1 MKQKIFCIVPAA
13 GAGSRFGKET
23 PKLLFPIH
31 KRPAIEWTAKALIS
45 SKVFEKIIFAIPP
58 RSLQSSTH
66 QFDFLKELSPSI
78 DLVQGGAERIESVL
92 RGYDSCE
99 ASDDDIILVHDGAR
113 PCINKELIDRIIG
126 GVREHGAVTL
136 ASKILDT
143 VKRVSDDVVKETL
156 NRNELVTV
164 QTPQG
169 FISRVLREAFKSK
182 KENMVYTDE
191 ASLVEQVHPVHVIFS
206 KELNPKLTTVED
218 IWILEKLLK

>member
-13 GAGSRFGKET
+13 GSGSRFGRET
-23 PKLLFPIH
+23 PKLLFPIN

-58 RSLQSSTH
+58 GSH

-78 DLVQGGAERIESVL
+78 EIVQGGAERVESVL
-92 RGYDSCE
+92 KAYDACDANE
-99 ASDDDIILVHDGAR
+99 DDIILVHDGAR
-113 PCINKELIDRIIG
+113 PYINKELIDSIVV
-126 GVREHGAVTL
+126 GVREHTAVTI

-169 FISRVLREAFKSK
+169 FLSGVLREAFKSK
-182 KENMVYTDE
+182 KDNVAYTDE
-191 ASLVEQVHPVHVIFS
+191 SSLVEQVHPVHVIFS